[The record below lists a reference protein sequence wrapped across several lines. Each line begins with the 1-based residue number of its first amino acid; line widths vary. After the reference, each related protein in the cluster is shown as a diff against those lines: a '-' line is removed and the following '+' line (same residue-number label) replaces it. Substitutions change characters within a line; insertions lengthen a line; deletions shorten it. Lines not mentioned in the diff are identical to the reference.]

1 VYRLLEVGEVIEN
14 GDEIWADERW
24 SSFASNAGEKKLIA
38 RPVRRLVKP
47 AVTPAASS
55 VPDPGEGY
63 RLIDKAVDKPEK
75 GDEIWNEDHWE
86 VRGHW
91 FDCKA
96 YNKNNIYRRK
106 LPAVPA
112 ADTNEGYRMLSVGEK
127 LRAGDEIYVGKWEVI
142 VPALVGTTMK
152 DWDSSQVRR
161 RIPQPAPV
169 VSVGDRV
176 KVLSGPWAGCTGV
189 VIALDAYV
197 LLSDYGKMTA
207 KYDSTPVIELD
218 HVRVGGQRLTV
229 KESKVEKLPPAPPV
243 VPEVLYRDLSHGE
256 TIRVEDEFLFCG
268 NWRAGSTEPR
278 HIGNKLEKWHVRHRR
293 PVRLQSPG
301 WRYLD
306 AGETVQSGDEI
317 ARSKVWKWIQ
327 CSDSVGKPLTDDYLE
342 HGVYVIRRKLPTI
355 SGG

>member
-47 AVTPAASS
+47 AVTPAALS

-63 RLIDKAVDKPEK
+63 RLIDKAVDQPES

-112 ADTNEGYRMLSVGEK
+112 VDPGEGWRLLAVGEK
-127 LRAGDEIYVGKWEVI
+127 IERGDEYWSVFFKQWNESENYRYGSGFVKPANEHVG
-142 VPALVGTTMK
+142 GY
-152 DWDSSQVRR
+152 RR
-161 RIPQPAPV
+161 RVAQPAPV

-189 VIALDAYV
+189 VIGSLPMN
-197 LLSDYGKMTA
+197 LKIKM
-207 KYDSTPVIELD
+207 DNVF
-218 HVRVGGQRLTV
+218 VGGNNLTMIV
-229 KESKVEKLPPAPPV
+229 GKTSSVEPLPPV

-342 HGVYVIRRKLPTI
+342 HGVYVIRRKLPANQ
-355 SGG
+355 GG

>member
-1 VYRLLEVGEVIEN
+1 LIRLSI
-14 GDEIWADERW
+14 
-24 SSFASNAGEKKLIA
+24 SQ
-38 RPVRRLVKP
+38 
-47 AVTPAASS
+47 
-55 VPDPGEGY
+55 
-63 RLIDKAVDKPEK
+63 K

-112 ADTNEGYRMLSVGEK
+112 VDPGEGWRLLKEGEK
-127 LRAGDEIYVGKWEVI
+127 IERDDQFWHDRGKEWLIGSAIWIGD
-142 VPALVGTTMK
+142 PFNDTFQPM
-152 DWDSSQVRR
+152 RR

-189 VIALDAYV
+189 VIGSLPMN
-197 LLSDYGKMTA
+197 LKIKM
-207 KYDSTPVIELD
+207 DNVF
-218 HVRVGGQRLTV
+218 VGGNNLTMIV
-229 KESKVEKLPPAPPV
+229 GKTSSVEPLPPV

-256 TIRVEDEFLFCG
+256 TIRVEDEFLFFG